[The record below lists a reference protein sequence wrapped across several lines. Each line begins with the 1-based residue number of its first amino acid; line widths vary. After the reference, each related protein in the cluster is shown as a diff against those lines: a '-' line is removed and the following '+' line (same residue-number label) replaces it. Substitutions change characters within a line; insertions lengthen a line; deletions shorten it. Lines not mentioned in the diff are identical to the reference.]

1 MAQSPLPLATAPESP
16 SLPAAPT
23 DSRKVGE
30 KKETTLRMLPVSDG
44 DTVEKVWFGSVWWT
58 SLGTVYLVSS
68 ILQEKD
74 FDYSVM

>member
-1 MAQSPLPLATAPESP
+1 MAQSPLPLATAPVSP

-44 DTVEKVWFGSVWWT
+44 DIVEKVWFG
-58 SLGTVYLVSS
+58 LVDLTGDCLSGFFNFAR
-68 ILQEKD
+68 EG
-74 FDYSVM
+74 F